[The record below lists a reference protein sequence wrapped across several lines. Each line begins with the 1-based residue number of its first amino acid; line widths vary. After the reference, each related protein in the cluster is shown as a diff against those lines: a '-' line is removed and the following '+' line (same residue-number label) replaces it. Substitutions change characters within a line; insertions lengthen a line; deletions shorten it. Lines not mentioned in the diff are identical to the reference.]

1 MALFF
6 WRDVLEYFKY
16 FCVGCS
22 VFLNTVLII
31 LVLFRSPHSLG
42 FYKYLMTYIYVFDL
56 FYAVWD
62 IITNPT
68 VYSYGPAFV
77 VFRNYD
83 NSMFTREMSF
93 YMVLVYCGCFAFSLA
108 CFGVHFMYR
117 YGTVNNDFRERFL
130 SGKKIYIIFAVPI
143 LCGSWWS
150 VISGVAFCFDE
161 YSDEYLSQLNPICL
175 IFRDAVKNDLNF
187 NISSLASM
195 VIFFYLPDENGKL
208 HPHWKTFLVMTS
220 IYTITFVSIFSVI
233 FCGFKCYNCILQA
246 MSITTVQSKIS
257 KSLQHHVKSIF
268 HTLIPMVLMYIP
280 LFFVFALP
288 LFNINFPYASTAIS
302 ATISI
307 YLAID
312 PLPSMFIIKAYRKAV
327 LGKLTNKLDACIIVF
342 QNYLQSFY
350 R

>member
-161 YSDEYLSQLNPICL
+161 YSDEYL
-175 IFRDAVKNDLNF
+175 R
-187 NISSLASM
+187 
-195 VIFFYLPDENGKL
+195 
-208 HPHWKTFLVMTS
+208 
-220 IYTITFVSIFSVI
+220 FVL
-233 FCGFKCYNCILQA
+233 K
-246 MSITTVQSKIS
+246 
-257 KSLQHHVKSIF
+257 
-268 HTLIPMVLMYIP
+268 
-280 LFFVFALP
+280 
-288 LFNINFPYASTAIS
+288 
-302 ATISI
+302 
-307 YLAID
+307 
-312 PLPSMFIIKAYRKAV
+312 
-327 LGKLTNKLDACIIVF
+327 
-342 QNYLQSFY
+342 
-350 R
+350 